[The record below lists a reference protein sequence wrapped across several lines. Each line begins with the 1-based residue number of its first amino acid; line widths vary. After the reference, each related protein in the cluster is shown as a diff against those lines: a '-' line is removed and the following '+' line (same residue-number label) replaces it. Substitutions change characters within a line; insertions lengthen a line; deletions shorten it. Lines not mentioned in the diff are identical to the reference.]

1 MPRLGRRR
9 RIISRARAA
18 TGGTQAPRRAA
29 GQRMG
34 VGPGR
39 PVHRPRLGLAQA
51 TPAAPA
57 GAGGPAAAGAAPA
70 HAPTPWSARGA
81 QLRADALRSYLSSSS
96 DLDLAKTSAEQD
108 FGLAGPYADAK
119 TNPNSRAA
127 LLEQS
132 FRNANRG
139 TMNTAGYQLYSGS
152 TGNQLYGNRAGY
164 GRDRDQLEKLYR
176 DTLGGIDKERT
187 EAADRKAREEADA
200 AWEETSDAEDKP
212 LDPEAAVAGD
222 RRKRRRRRGR
232 GPGIGPGRPAQP
244 RKRRR

>member
-9 RIISRARAA
+9 RIISRARTA
-18 TGGTQAPRRAA
+18 TGGTQAPRQAA
-29 GQRMG
+29 GRRMG

-51 TPAAPA
+51 KPPSPA
-57 GAGGPAAAGAAPA
+57 GGGGPTAAGAAPV

-81 QLRADALRSYLSSSS
+81 QLRSDALRSYLTSSTN
-96 DLDLAKTSAEQD
+96 LDLAKTTAEQD

-152 TGNQLYGNRAGY
+152 TGNQLYGNRIGY
-164 GRDRDQLEKLYR
+164 GRDRDQLAKLYR
-176 DTLGGIDKERT
+176 DTLGGIEKERT
-187 EAADRKAREEADA
+187 EAADKKAREEADA
-200 AWEETSDAEDKP
+200 AWEETRDAEDEP
-212 LDPEAAVAGD
+212 LDPEAAPAGGG
-222 RRKRRRRRGR
+222 RRRRRRRPR
-232 GPGIGPGRPAQP
+232 GPGVGRG
-244 RKRRR
+244 RKAR